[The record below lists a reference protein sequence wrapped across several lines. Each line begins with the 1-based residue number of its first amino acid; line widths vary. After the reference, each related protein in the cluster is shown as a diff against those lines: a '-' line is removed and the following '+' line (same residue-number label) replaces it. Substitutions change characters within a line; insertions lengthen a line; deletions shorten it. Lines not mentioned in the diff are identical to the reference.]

1 MKNSSGSNR
10 LINSKRT
17 RTSLTINQ
25 DITLPANHARNSS
38 IQTLELNK
46 HEINQHQDKI
56 YFSPRIGSPKKHA
69 QQKSLSQTLLKSYAS
84 QKLLKTTQK
93 DFQETNQIKDGD
105 SYKMISPKVIFKDDK
120 INVYFVK
127 EVNKFIQQN
136 EIRTQTQEQ
145 AIREQTIQEVT
156 NSRVSIKGPIGS
168 NQNQMSV
175 RIQKG
180 ILSDPKHLFSLSSKK
195 IKLEKVENL
204 NTSVKFSLQRLLKLQ
219 Q

>member
-25 DITLPANHARNSS
+25 DITSSANHARKSS
-38 IQTLELNK
+38 IKVLELK
-46 HEINQHQDKI
+46 KQEINQHQDKI
-56 YFSPRIGSPKKHA
+56 YFSTRIGSPKKHA
-69 QQKSLSQTLLKSYAS
+69 QQKSLSQTLLKSTS

-93 DFQETNQIKDGD
+93 DFQESNQIKDGD
-105 SYKMISPKVIFKDDK
+105 TYKMISPKVIFKDDK

-127 EVNKFIQQN
+127 EVNKFTQQN
-136 EIRTQTQEQ
+136 EIRTQTQDQ
-145 AIREQTIQEVT
+145 GIREQTIQEVT

-168 NQNQMSV
+168 NQNQMQM
-175 RIQKG
+175 RISQG
-180 ILSDPKHLFSLSSKK
+180 ILSDPKHLFSVSNKM
-195 IKLEKVENL
+195 IKLEKVETV